1 MESGK
6 QIMNM
11 QALMRQAQ
19 QMQKDITKKKDE
31 LNKKTFVGTSELVE
45 VTFTGDKKLVSTKI
59 KSDIDN
65 DDKEIIEDMFVI
77 AVNDAMAKI
86 DKETESMLGAYGS
99 QLGGLF

>member
-1 MESGK
+1 
-6 QIMNM
+6 MNM
-11 QALMRQAQ
+11 QALMQQAQ
-19 QMQKDITKKKDE
+19 KMQRDIEKKKDE

-45 VTFTGDKKLVSTKI
+45 VTFSGNKKLVSVSI
-59 KSDIDN
+59 KQDNLSD
-65 DDKEIIEDMFVI
+65 DDKEILEDMFTI